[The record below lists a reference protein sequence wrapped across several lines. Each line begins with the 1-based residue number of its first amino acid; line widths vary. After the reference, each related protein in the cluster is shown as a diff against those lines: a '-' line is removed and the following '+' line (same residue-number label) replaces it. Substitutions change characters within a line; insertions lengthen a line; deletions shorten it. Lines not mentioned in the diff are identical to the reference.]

1 MVEEH
6 MLKAVKYMFAYYLG
20 IVIVDSD
27 VYYSAAF
34 ERTQDLNNYLSQYHS
49 PIPGPY
55 EITENRVPM
64 PDDIYTLTKYFE
76 RNPLECTGNG
86 RHKKMSLTYFQN
98 VLKYAK
104 NYQRYYQSK
113 HGNVKLMREC
123 FVGKHHPTFGGD
135 KGIYKLFFEDTV
147 SERELAYAYYYV
159 LLLKPDATEIG
170 FYNFITDKEILYKVK
185 ELPKHIISIVE
196 SRFGLTKN
204 KFGKFNLDEPFELD
218 YKRDITMGKV
228 IKSKKQYFCPCCG
241 KSSWE
246 LEYEYNEHY
255 VPVYTYFKVSALC
268 NCNIEANYEFGSH
281 GWYMVKDVEELLL
294 C

>member
-1 MVEEH
+1 MVKEH
-6 MLKAVKYMFAYYLG
+6 MLQAIKYMFAYYLG
-20 IVIVDSD
+20 IDYVDSD
-27 VYYSAAF
+27 IYYSAAF
-34 ERTQDLNNYLSQYHS
+34 EKTQALENYLSQYHS

-64 PDDIYTLTKYFE
+64 PYDIYTLTKYFE
-76 RNPLECTGNG
+76 QNPLECTRNG
-86 RHKKMSLTYFQN
+86 RYKKMSLAYFQN

-113 HGNVKLMREC
+113 HGNTKLMREC

-135 KGIYKLFFEDTV
+135 IGIYKLFFEDTV
-147 SERELAYAYYYV
+147 SDRELAYAYYYV
-159 LLLKPDATEIG
+159 LLLKPDAEEIG
-170 FYNFITDKEILYKVK
+170 FYNIETDKEILYKVK
-185 ELPKHIISIVE
+185 ELPEHIVSIVE

-204 KFGKFNLDEPFELD
+204 KFGKFQLGEPFELD

-228 IKSKKQYFCPCCG
+228 IESKKQYFCPCCKG
-241 KSSWE
+241 SQWSI
-246 LEYEYNEHY
+246 EYEHNEHY
-255 VPVYTYFKVSALC
+255 IPAYNFFKVSTYCSCDL
-268 NCNIEANYEFGSH
+268 EENYEFGSH